1 MKLVIADTSAL
12 ISLGHVG
19 QIELIEKIFGEF
31 YVAEAVWKELK
42 NYDKPAFDSKILN
55 RLEKHVVKIKS
66 KNYLSMVMD
75 YGESES
81 VILYEEL
88 KADFLTRDTVY

>member
-42 NYDKPAFDSKILN
+42 NYDNPDLHMRWRKNVELN
-55 RLEKHVVKIKS
+55 NLFF
-66 KNYLSMVMD
+66 NP
-75 YGESES
+75 
-81 VILYEEL
+81 
-88 KADFLTRDTVY
+88 